1 MKRFAGLLIG
11 LVLLSMAGKAWAG
24 DTSSL
29 NVLGYSPDGNVFG
42 FEEYGIA
49 DGSGFPYSNVF
60 FIDIAEDKFL
70 PGTPIRIRVED
81 EAPLSNIRKMALA
94 KAEPLMA
101 KYKLADNPGVIVAY
115 NPPSEID
122 SNPTRLRFQ
131 SYVSAPPYG
140 HTNRLVLATKD
151 FPTPETC
158 AGFSDSYLGFTL
170 RLTEYHGQPMD
181 KVIHD
186 DTSVPASRL
195 CANGYSIGAVVSSEI
210 REETLIVMIL
220 VSSYGFEGPDRRWIA
235 VPVNPYGP

>member
-11 LVLLSMAGKAWAG
+11 LVLLSMAGRALAG

-29 NVLGYSPDGNVFG
+29 NVLGYSPDGKVFG
-42 FEEYGIA
+42 FEEYGVA

-60 FIDIAEDKFL
+60 FIDIAEDRFL

-81 EAPLSNIRKMALA
+81 EAPLSDIRRKALA
-94 KAEPLMA
+94 KAEPLLA

-115 NPPSEID
+115 NPPSEVD
-122 SNPTRLRFQ
+122 SDPTRLRFQ

-140 HTNRLVLATKD
+140 HTNTLVLATKD
-151 FPTPETC
+151 FPTPGTC
-158 AGFSDSYLGFTL
+158 AGFADSYLGFRLTL
-170 RLTEYHGQPMD
+170 REYHGQPMD

-195 CANGYSIGAVVSSEI
+195 CANGYRIGAVVSSEI
-210 REETLIVMIL
+210 REETPIAMIL